1 MNINL
6 LQFKIIWKRFCKLN
20 FYSKISFIVL
30 KTGFIFKDGRKDSD
44 LFGNDEIL
52 TNPFTMK
59 DSRLLTPKK
68 KISNKKIKESSLCL
82 ETKTLAP
89 KTKNK
94 MKLRKRSDQEYL
106 TVAKSLME
114 CLSYLKGTEEIF
126 DLIAE
131 NPFRKIVKNYDD
143 LKG

>member
-1 MNINL
+1 
-6 LQFKIIWKRFCKLN
+6 
-20 FYSKISFIVL
+20 
-30 KTGFIFKDGRKDSD
+30 
-44 LFGNDEIL
+44 
-52 TNPFTMK
+52 MK
-59 DSRLLTPKK
+59 DSRLLSPKK
-68 KISNKKIKESSLCL
+68 KISNKKASNKKIKQSSLGL
-82 ETKTLAP
+82 ETKTQPP